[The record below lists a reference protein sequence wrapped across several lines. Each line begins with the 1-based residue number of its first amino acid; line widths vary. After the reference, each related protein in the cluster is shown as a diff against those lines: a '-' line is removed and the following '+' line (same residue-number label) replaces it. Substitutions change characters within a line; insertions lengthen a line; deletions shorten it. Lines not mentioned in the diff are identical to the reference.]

1 MTTQTAEKIY
11 KELRTLREE
20 TNALKE
26 LVFLI
31 ARDPEGGYRDSFVK
45 RIMKKVRLK
54 PHYSFHNRKEFFKQ
68 IV

>member
-1 MTTQTAEKIY
+1 MTTQVAEKIY

-31 ARDPEGGYRDSFVK
+31 ARDSEGEYRDSFVK
-45 RIMKKVRLK
+45 RIMKKVHSK
-54 PHYSFHNRKEFFKQ
+54 PHYSFYNRKEFFKQ
-68 IV
+68 IA